1 MNRTLKI
8 AIQGGPASFHE
19 TAAKQLFPSSAIS
32 TISCAS
38 FPELCQTL
46 ESGLADFAVMAVQN
60 SLAGPLLPNY
70 RLMAEYGLSVT
81 AERWLLLDQTLMALP
96 GQKLEDIKEIW
107 SHPIALLQCCDFIQS
122 QAGVTTKETSDT
134 ADTARILKEEQIAGV
149 AAIASRKAAE
159 LYGLDVLNE
168 NVANDVENYT
178 RFVVLSRQQPKK
190 LANKATLLLP
200 YPVVKFSLESLLEK
214 LNKCQLELTMLQPLP
229 STNPG
234 QPAEWVLEMEGDET
248 ACITQLLA
256 LLKSVAPKHKI
267 LGLYPKAEA
276 PLPQDRL
283 AGCLS
288 DVLKAQPELV

>member
-1 MNRTLKI
+1 MNRALNI

-19 TAAKQLFPSSAIS
+19 TAAKQLFPAAHLQMV
-32 TISCAS
+32 SCAS
-38 FPELCQTL
+38 FPELCEAL
-46 ESGLADFAVMAVQN
+46 ESGLVDFAVMAVQN

-70 RLMAEYGLSVT
+70 GMMDQHGLSVL

-107 SHPIALLQCCDFIQS
+107 SHPIALLQCCDYINK

-134 ADTARILKEEQIAGV
+134 ADTARILQEGQITGV

-159 LYGLDVLNE
+159 LYGLEVLHH

-178 RFVVLSRQQPKK
+178 RFVVLSREKSTTEG
-190 LANKATLLLP
+190 NKATVILSAAE
-200 YPVVKFSLESLLEK
+200 VKDSMETILERVE
-214 LNKCQLELTMLQPLP
+214 NGLELTMLQPLP
-229 STNPG
+229 LENPG
-234 QPAEWVLEMEGDET
+234 QPEHWVLELEGD
-248 ACITQLLA
+248 LA
-256 LLKSVAPKHKI
+256 GEIAQALEALSVVAPNLNVI
-267 LGLYPKAEA
+267 GRYPKAEA

-288 DVLKAQPELV
+288 PIVKAQIELV

>member
-19 TAAKQLFPSSAIS
+19 TAAKQLFPAAPLS
-32 TISCAS
+32 TIPCAS
-38 FPELCQTL
+38 FPELCQAL
-46 ESGLADFAVMAVQN
+46 ESGLADYAVMAVQN

-70 RLMAEYGLSVT
+70 RLMAEYGFSVT

-96 GQKLEDIKEIW
+96 GQNLEDIQQVW
-107 SHPIALLQCCDFIQS
+107 SHPIALLQCCDYLNQW
-122 QAGVTTKETSDT
+122 AGVSTKETADT
-134 ADTARILKEEQIAGV
+134 ADTARLLKEEQITGV

-159 LYGLDVLNE
+159 LYGLQVLHQ

-178 RFVVLSRQQPKK
+178 RFVVLSRQRPQKV
-190 LANKATLLLP
+190 ATKATLLLP
-200 YPVVKFSLESLLEK
+200 YPVVKFSLENVLEK
-214 LNKCQLELTMLQPLP
+214 LDTCQLELTMLQPLP

-234 QPAEWVLEMEGDET
+234 QPQDWVLEMEGDE
-248 ACITQLLA
+248 AGCITQLLA
-256 LLKSVAPKHKI
+256 ALQTVSPNHQV